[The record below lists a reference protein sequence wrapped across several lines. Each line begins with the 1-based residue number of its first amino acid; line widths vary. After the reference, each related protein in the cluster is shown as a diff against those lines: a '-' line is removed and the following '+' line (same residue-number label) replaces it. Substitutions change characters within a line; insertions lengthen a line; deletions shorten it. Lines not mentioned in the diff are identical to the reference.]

1 MRGNSSK
8 RMLLACA
15 AAMVGSAAPAS
26 APVAAGEAAAVP
38 APSLP
43 LHWRDALTGREIVRI
58 SREAGT
64 VSLYFNQNSFTP
76 RGDKMALS
84 TPSGIATVRLSDWS
98 LRLVVRD
105 PEAKLLFVGRRTGR
119 AYFSRTDKTG
129 GTRIFAANLD
139 SGTVRQ
145 VARIT
150 EGSVSTI
157 NADETLLAGTVAE
170 RAMSLQPGGEGPRPG
185 ETAFAATGPDGRPL
199 SYADAKEVR
208 LDQRLEARIPM
219 RVFTIDLRSGKQR
232 TVVAS
237 TDWLNHVQFSPTDPT
252 LLMYC
257 HEGPWHKVERIW
269 TVRTDGSEPRSLHS
283 RTMNMEIA
291 GHEFFSPDGR
301 WIWYDLQTPRGAV
314 FWLAGYEI
322 ATGRRQWLHVE
333 RNAWSV
339 HYNQSPDGRTFSG
352 DGGDATMV
360 AHAPDAKYLYLM
372 RPRSLPDVA
381 GIHAANAAELIAPG
395 DLEVEKLVDLRRHDY
410 KLEPNAV
417 FTPDGQWLVFR
428 SNLQGATHVYAVSL
442 RKMRA
447 SVPSE

>member
-1 MRGNSSK
+1 VRGNSRN
-8 RMLLACA
+8 RMLLAA
-15 AAMVGSAAPAS
+15 ALAS
-26 APVAAGEAAAVP
+26 SVAPVAAPVVAKAAVAAPVP
-38 APSLP
+38 ALST
-43 LHWRDALTGREIVRI
+43 HWRDALTGREIVRI
-58 SREAGT
+58 SREADT

-76 RGDKMALS
+76 RGDMMALS
-84 TPSGIATVRLSDWS
+84 TPSGIASVRLSDWS

-105 PEAKLLFVGRRTGR
+105 PAAKLLFVGRRTGR
-119 AYFSRTDKTG
+119 AYYSRTDKAG
-129 GTRIFAANLD
+129 GTRIFAADLD
-139 SGTVRQ
+139 SGKVRQ
-145 VARIT
+145 VARIAD
-150 EGSVSTI
+150 GSVSTI
-157 NADETLLAGTVAE
+157 NADETLLAGTVAD
-170 RAMSLQPGGEGPRPG
+170 RAMSLQPGGEGTRPG

-219 RVFTIDLRSGKQR
+219 RVFTIDLHSGKQR

-252 LLMYC
+252 FLMYC
-257 HEGPWHKVERIW
+257 HEGPWHKVDRIW
-269 TVRTDGSEPRSLHS
+269 TVRTDGSDPRSVHS

-301 WIWYDLQTPRGAV
+301 WIRYDLQTPRGEV

-339 HYNQSPDGRTFSG
+339 HYNQSPDGQTFSG

-372 RPRSLPDVA
+372 RPRSVPDVA
-381 GIHAANAAELIAPG
+381 GIHAANAAALIAPG
-395 DLEVEKLVDLRRHDY
+395 ALEVEKLVDLRGHDY

-442 RKMRA
+442 RQRPGRT
-447 SVPSE
+447 PSE